1 MFLAKLRRCKS
12 KARLGVGIH
21 RGTARAR
28 QESLSVRLRAQLSPT
43 LRPYGL

>member
-21 RGTARAR
+21 RGTARVR
-28 QESLSVRLRAQLSPT
+28 QESLSVRLRAQLRPT